1 MSAGAWRVADVRA
14 AEQALMA
21 RLPEGTLMHRAAA
34 GLARRCAAL
43 LTDRYGGVYGR
54 RALLVVGTGD
64 NGGDALFA
72 GARLAG
78 RGVAVQALLLEPD
91 RAHGGAL
98 AAFRAAGGSTV
109 DRVPSTVDLVV
120 DGILGIGGRGGLR
133 PPAAAA
139 VSAATGARATDGGR
153 PVVVAVDL
161 PSGIDADTGDVPGE
175 AVDADVTVTFGCLK
189 PGLLV
194 GAGAGRAGLVE
205 LVDIGLSPAVHP
217 CLRLVDRDDVRE
229 WWPRPERESD
239 KYARGVVGLATGSA
253 TYPGAA
259 VLSVA
264 GASAGP
270 AGLVRY
276 AGSAGDFVRHRY
288 PSAIVTGRV
297 GDAGRVQAW
306 VCGSGLGT
314 DERAASELR
323 TVLAAPV
330 PAVLDADALTILVD
344 GGMSDLLRDRS
355 APLVLTPHDREF
367 KRLAGE
373 QPGPDRVG
381 AALKLAAWAKATVLL
396 KGDRTVVAS
405 PSGEVWVNPTGTS
418 ALATG
423 GTGDVLSGLLG
434 SLLAGGVPPVRA
446 AAAAAYVHGLAGRE
460 AARGGPV
467 TSADVADALRPA
479 LAGLL
484 RDPSVL

>member
-1 MSAGAWRVADVRA
+1 
-14 AEQALMA
+14 
-21 RLPEGTLMHRAAA
+21 
-34 GLARRCAAL
+34 
-43 LTDRYGGVYGR
+43 
-54 RALLVVGTGD
+54 
-64 NGGDALFA
+64 
-72 GARLAG
+72 
-78 RGVAVQALLLEPD
+78 
-91 RAHGGAL
+91 
-98 AAFRAAGGSTV
+98 
-109 DRVPSTVDLVV
+109 
-120 DGILGIGGRGGLR
+120 
-133 PPAAAA
+133 
-139 VSAATGARATDGGR
+139 
-153 PVVVAVDL
+153 
-161 PSGIDADTGDVPGE
+161 
-175 AVDADVTVTFGCLK
+175 
-189 PGLLV
+189 
-194 GAGAGRAGLVE
+194 
-205 LVDIGLSPAVHP
+205 
-217 CLRLVDRDDVRE
+217 
-229 WWPRPERESD
+229 
-239 KYARGVVGLATGSA
+239 
-253 TYPGAA
+253 
-259 VLSVA
+259 
-264 GASAGP
+264 
-270 AGLVRY
+270 
-276 AGSAGDFVRHRY
+276 
-288 PSAIVTGRV
+288 
-297 GDAGRVQAW
+297 

-314 DERAASELR
+314 DERAATELR

-373 QPGPDRVG
+373 PPGPDRVG
-381 AALKLAAWAKATVLL
+381 AALKLAAWAQATVLL